1 EAELM
6 AVVAGNDLVE
16 LSEDLA
22 LATRTIRR
30 AVRRGVIT
38 WEDIDKRVKRILAA
52 KEWAG
57 LANYQPVETDR
68 LFADL
73 HRPESSELIQR
84 LANGSVTLLRNNPP
98 NYFPIPEPLPTTAV
112 GSIGSDFGTTFQRE
126 LAKEKKISSYA
137 LQKNASPAQIARLE
151 EKLKQYDRVIVGI
164 HDKRSR
170 PRSVLDFSDAA
181 LQFIT
186 RLSDNPKASF
196 ALM

>member
-1 EAELM
+1 
-6 AVVAGNDLVE
+6 
-16 LSEDLA
+16 
-22 LATRTIRR
+22 
-30 AVRRGVIT
+30 
-38 WEDIDKRVKRILAA
+38 
-52 KEWAG
+52 
-57 LANYQPVETDR
+57 
-68 LFADL
+68 
-73 HRPESSELIQR
+73 ESSELIQR

-98 NYFPIPEPLPTTAV
+98 NYFPIPEPLLTTAV
-112 GSIGSDFGTTFQRE
+112 VSIGSDFGTTFQRE

-181 LQFIT
+181 LQVIT

-196 ALM
+196 ALMANAYTLNQLKGIENARVLVVVYENSPYTERAAAAYFLNKLRPQGKLPVTVNPHFKVGDGLMIFQ